1 MKQVSI
7 FFIPSRIL
15 YSANIVKGE
24 RRIKYETGFDIF
36 IPSRILYSANIGI
49 NVRLTNKMTEKFDI
63 SLAYITIGG
72 VSGR

>member
-7 FFIPSRIL
+7 FLSRAASYIL
-15 YSANIVKGE
+15 QIIVKGE

>member
-1 MKQVSI
+1 M
-7 FFIPSRIL
+7 
-15 YSANIVKGE
+15 KGE

>member
-1 MKQVSI
+1 M
-7 FFIPSRIL
+7 
-15 YSANIVKGE
+15 
-24 RRIKYETGFDIF
+24 KYETDFNIF